1 MTDRLEPQ
9 TEQPSTTGAAG
20 TPVVVAHCQGC
31 GETTRGAASYCAHC
45 GESLLRPDE
54 TACLGCGLPLESSAG
69 PHCAGCGAYVPER
82 LRPSPVRGLTGRSRL
97 ARLATATVA
106 AAGLWLAAQAGSQLL
121 GAHGHAPSLAGVAIG
136 EPQSAVQGKLGSPER
151 RDTELFWNGP
161 DGTPHRVVMW
171 QYGVTSEGGTPVA
184 DLTVTFLDGKVFQ
197 VGVLEKGFKT
207 SEGLSVGDRLGKAS
221 RLYGT
226 AIEEDMVAGLQPMKF
241 LKGGVVVKIVTM
253 PGDDQLLAIG
263 IESPK
268 NLPLE
273 SGVHDGPSD
282 APGAASLGDDLP
294 SQPI

>member
-1 MTDRLEPQ
+1 MTDRLDNPLDPP
-9 TEQPSTTGAAG
+9 PSTPPAS
-20 TPVVVAHCQGC
+20 VVVVHCHQC

-54 TACLGCGLPLESSAG
+54 TACLACGRAIAEPDA
-69 PHCAGCGAYVPER
+69 PHCAACGAYLPAR
-82 LRPSPVRGLTGRSRL
+82 LRPAPARGLPWRSRL
-97 ARLATATVA
+97 TRLATATL
-106 AAGLWLAAQAGSQLL
+106 AAGALWLAAQAGSQIF
-121 GAHGHAPSLAGVAIG
+121 GSGTKAPSLAGVQVG
-136 EPQSAVQGKLGSPER
+136 ESKHAVEQKLGAPER
-151 RDTELFWNGP
+151 RDSELLWNGP
-161 DGTPHRVVMW
+161 DGEQHRVIMW
-171 QYGVTSEGGTPVA
+171 QYGLTQEGETAVA
-184 DLTVTFLDGKVFQ
+184 DLTVTFLDDKVYQ

-273 SGVHDGPSD
+273 SGGHGEPESH
-282 APGAASLGDDLP
+282 GSTSLGDVK